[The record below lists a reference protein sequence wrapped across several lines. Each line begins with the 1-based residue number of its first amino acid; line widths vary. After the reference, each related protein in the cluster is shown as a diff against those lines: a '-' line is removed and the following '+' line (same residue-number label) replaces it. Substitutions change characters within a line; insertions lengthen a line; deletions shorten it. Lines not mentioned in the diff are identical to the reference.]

1 MRTSTISQQTLVR
14 QYKKR
19 RHTANLY
26 SNLNDNL
33 LTLYAQLR
41 GITLAP
47 PVLPRRLARVFAGA
61 HDKER
66 CIIAIYPT
74 FTAMP
79 SSVIQHHWVER

>member
-14 QYKKR
+14 QYGKR
-19 RHTANLY
+19 RHTASLKKH
-26 SNLNDNL
+26 LNYHL
-33 LTLYAQLR
+33 LTLYAQLG

-66 CIIAIYPT
+66 CIITTYPT
-74 FTAMP
+74 FTAVH
-79 SSVIQHHWVER
+79 SSVVQHRWVER